1 MYKMLDKKYFAE
13 VKSLCE
19 ALREEKEEVG
29 EILNSPYFED
39 LIFEDNFKET
49 IKLILE
55 KIKKERLNLLF
66 YGTQGTGKTTTAKM
80 LACET
85 GKPFIYINGNMT
97 KTKITNLIL
106 NAKNNALVL
115 IDEIHSLPSKV
126 AEIIYPCIQD
136 NEIYVDGE
144 RKKLNLMF
152 IGTTTEPE
160 LLPKPLIERFI
171 QIEFSELSNDKM
183 KEVLI
188 KRGCSEEIANYL
200 LNYTTNFRVL
210 NNLLN
215 MIKLYGEINK
225 ESLIKVFRLKKISL
239 YSGLSDLQEKYLD
252 ILKNLKRA
260 SLRTLSLY
268 LKKSE
273 NYIKYELEPDL
284 IRKNYILITS
294 RGREL
299 NPEFA
304 DYSYE
309 ELKKESEKEH
319 SEKTL
324 DEIELAKQYLED
336 NPHIKEKFKNKY
348 FELIQFIAD
357 KIVEGISPD
366 EIDFYSFSND
376 CSIEESFKN
385 NYLED
390 L

>member
-1 MYKMLDKKYFAE
+1 MLEIFE
-13 VKSLCE
+13 VVNKE
-19 ALREEKEEVG
+19 KEEKEKVG

-66 YGTQGTGKTTTAKM
+66 YGTQGTGKTITAKM

-85 GKPFIYINGNMT
+85 RRPFIYINGNMT

-115 IDEIHSLPSKV
+115 IDEIHSLPEKV
-126 AEIIYPCIQD
+126 AEIIYPSIQD
-136 NEIYVDGE
+136 NEIYIDGE
-144 RKKLNLMF
+144 RKELNLMF
-152 IGTTTEPE
+152 VGTTTEPE

-171 QIEFSELSNDKM
+171 QIEFSELSDDKM

-188 KRGCSEEIANYL
+188 KRGCSEEITNYL

-215 MIKLYGEINK
+215 MIKLYGRINK
-225 ESLIKVFRLKKISL
+225 ENLIKVFRLKKINL

-252 ILKNLKRA
+252 ILKNLKKA
-260 SLRTLSLY
+260 SLRTLGLY

-319 SEKTL
+319 SEKTMN
-324 DEIELAKQYLED
+324 EIELAKQYLED
-336 NPHIKEKFKNKY
+336 NPQIKEKFKNRY

-357 KIVEGISPD
+357 KIAEGISPD
-366 EIDFYSFSND
+366 EIDFCSFGAD
-376 CSIEESFKN
+376 KRIEDSYKD